1 METIV
6 TVTHL
11 FVSLALIA
19 LILVQ
24 HGKGADAGAAFGSG
38 ASGTVFGANG
48 AANFLSRSTAFLA
61 TSFFVLSLALG
72 WFAINTTKA
81 PDLIIDDNTP
91 APIVEQQKTE
101 PSIPEVPVVPPSIEE
116 KTDKAAALPAIP
128 E

>member
-19 LILVQ
+19 LILIQ

-101 PSIPEVPVVPPSIEE
+101 PSIPEVPVVPSSTEE
-116 KTDKAAALPAIP
+116 KTDKATTLPAIP